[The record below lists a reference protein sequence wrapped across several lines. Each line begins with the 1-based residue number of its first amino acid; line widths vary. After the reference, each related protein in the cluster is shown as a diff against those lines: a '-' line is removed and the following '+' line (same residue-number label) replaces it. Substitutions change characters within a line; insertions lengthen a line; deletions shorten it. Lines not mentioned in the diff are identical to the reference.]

1 MTPNDLSDRI
11 DSITG
16 RAEENLTKA
25 VTQTQKKLFEQM
37 QTTLSRLELDAEG
50 MILQTGANRKIL
62 QKADRAFDRA
72 MKGSGYYESLGQYT
86 GAITALTDANSKY
99 FDFILD
105 TFTPDA
111 HYLKSLQ
118 KSSVE
123 TIVNLLANDGLE
135 VQLKQPLMS
144 ILNQNVNS
152 GASLSDMLK
161 QVREFI
167 QGSPDAEGRL
177 LRYSKQISRDTLF
190 NFSASMQESI
200 SQNSGLTYYVY
211 LGSHRD
217 TTRPFCAARK
227 NKYFSKKEVESWG
240 KLKWQGR
247 REGTNSSTIFIY
259 RGGYNCEDQLIP
271 VSESVVPRE
280 VIERNSE

>member
-11 DSITG
+11 ESITG

-37 QTTLSRLELDAEG
+37 QTTLSKLELDAEG
-50 MILQTGANRKIL
+50 MILQTGSNRKIL
-62 QKADRAFDRA
+62 QKADRAFDKA
-72 MKGSGYYESLGQYT
+72 MKNSGYYESLNQYT

-135 VQLKQPLMS
+135 VQLKQPLMN

-152 GASLSDMLK
+152 GASLSDMLR

-167 QGSPDAEGRL
+167 QGSPDAEGKL
-177 LRYSKQISRDTLF
+177 LRYSKQVSKDTLF
-190 NFSASMQESI
+190 QFSRSMQESI
-200 SQNSGLTYYVY
+200 SQNSGLNYYLYAGGLMDTSRPFCIARAGKYFHRKEIESWPKLNWAGKRPGTTKSSIYVY
-211 LGSHRD
+211 L
-217 TTRPFCAARK
+217 A
-227 NKYFSKKEVESWG
+227 
-240 KLKWQGR
+240 
-247 REGTNSSTIFIY
+247 
-259 RGGYNCEDQLIP
+259 GYQCTHSLIP
-271 VSESVVPRE
+271 VSEAVVPKD
-280 VIERNSE
+280 VLDRNS

>member
-11 DSITG
+11 DSITS

-25 VTQTQKKLFEQM
+25 VTKAQKELFADI
-37 QTTLSRLELDAEG
+37 QTTLSRLELDNEG
-50 MILQTGANRKIL
+50 MIKQSVANRKIL
-62 QKADRAFDRA
+62 QKADRVFDKA
-72 MKGSGYYESLGQYT
+72 MKDSGYYSSLNQYT
-86 GAITALTDANSKY
+86 GAITALTDANAAY
-99 FDFILD
+99 FNFILD

-111 HYLKSLQ
+111 LYLKSLQ

-135 VQLKQPLMS
+135 VQLKQPLMQ

-152 GASLSDMLK
+152 GASLTDMLK

-167 QGSPDAEGRL
+167 QGSPDAEGKL

-200 SQNSGLTYYVY
+200 SQNAGLEYYQY
-211 LGSHRD
+211 LGHAMDTSRD
-217 TTRPFCAARK
+217 FCLARK
-227 NKYFSKKEVESWG
+227 NKFFSKKEVEKWAKLNWAG
-240 KLKWQGR
+240 KRQG
-247 REGTNSSTIFIY
+247 TTASTIFIY
-259 RGGYNCEDQLIP
+259 RGGYGCTDVLIP
-271 VSESVVPRE
+271 VSTSIVPQSV
-280 VIERNSE
+280 IDRNS